1 MFTRP
6 CGTALA
12 AIIAR
17 SAAFV
22 VAVLFTLALEACASS
37 PRAKRG
43 TEDATANG
51 STPQEQAQGN
61 ADAATAIDSAA
72 SETPS
77 EPKAPQKLT
86 LLFAGDIMAHKNNYS
101 YPNFGAIWE
110 DVAPLVTSADLA
122 FANVEAPVANSLE
135 WSTYPQFN
143 MHSNYVEAAIQAGF
157 DVFSLAN
164 NHTNDKSLAGMQETR
179 RWFARREGIWACGIK
194 EKANAPLTYQL
205 VEKDG
210 WRILFVAF
218 TQVLNSWDSVAYID
232 YVQSTDEK
240 QAALVATLASL
251 KAEHAPDLF
260 VVSVHADEV
269 EYKRTVWQK
278 QKDFYHR
285 LVREAGADVVWS
297 NHAHV
302 VKPWELVPPSAE
314 TPHGALIMANANMA
328 YIEEH
333 KAESKKLTQ
342 TILDST
348 DVIAYDNLA
357 ERGFEADVAQPWRLN
372 FTKVRPYAEN
382 AEPAVFRTDPFDLH
396 RLFYNQNGIQQ
407 VHLPMIQR
415 VGGKGKLFSFAHAF
429 HKLLSC
435 GKVVAP
441 SGASCAAH
449 TAH

>member
-314 TPHGALIMANANMA
+314 TPHGALIMYANGNTISGQRTNPQFAAPDTERDWTGDGLMMTVTFT
-328 YIEEH
+328 
-333 KAESKKLTQ
+333 KLTDTASTIALNSYEPHFIT
-342 TILDST
+342 TILAADGQP
-348 DVIAYDNLA
+348 VIRLLDDDLVRSMRRAGRPAWSDYLA
-357 ERGFEADVAQPWRLN
+357 ARKQLMESMSEA
-372 FTKVRPYAEN
+372 K
-382 AEPAVFRTDPFDLH
+382 
-396 RLFYNQNGIQQ
+396 
-407 VHLPMIQR
+407 
-415 VGGKGKLFSFAHAF
+415 
-429 HKLLSC
+429 
-435 GKVVAP
+435 
-441 SGASCAAH
+441 
-449 TAH
+449 